1 MTSVVGRVIGILPL
15 NALVWAVA
23 LAGPALGQG
32 AGQTIGAQ
40 DTSTAHRATTGAG
53 QSAAQFGAIMGLVID
68 SLRGGPLTGA
78 QISVEGVASQALTDS
93 LGRFR
98 IDSVPAGQYRIGIFH
113 PLLDSLGL
121 SIASPPLTVPAG
133 KTIALAFA
141 TPSAPTI
148 VRLTCGSAPA
158 DTAAGSGPSEVIGRV
173 LDAETESPVAG
184 ALVSLSWT
192 DMQASQATGVHR
204 LQRVRDTTTGPSGE
218 FRFCH
223 LPGNL
228 AGSARTVHVGADS
241 SGVSRQYAMNGRL
254 VGFLVL
260 HLPSND
266 TAARPGAPVIASA
279 SNSSPPSPSP
289 SGHGVLTGRVVR
301 SDSGAP
307 FVGAQVMVL
316 GTGDTAVTGDSGQFT
331 LRGLPSG
338 SRTLEV
344 RAFGWAPVL
353 MPVEVSQRAP
363 RQVTVPLA
371 TKAAVLKPVVVT
383 ATVNAAL
390 HTIGFDAREKSGVGH
405 FLGPED
411 IAKRNTFEIADLL
424 AGMPGLV
431 RRYSANG
438 NDYLAGTRT
447 MGPCCG
453 CVNYIL
459 DGMPY
464 RELMLGDINSYL
476 QPNQIAAVEVYQT
489 SEQPPTFAYSP
500 PALAPAT
507 APPAGTMGAAGNGGT
522 DCVKIIIWT
531 KSRLGL

>member
-1 MTSVVGRVIGILPL
+1 V
-15 NALVWAVA
+15 
-23 LAGPALGQG
+23 
-32 AGQTIGAQ
+32 
-40 DTSTAHRATTGAG
+40 
-53 QSAAQFGAIMGLVID
+53 
-68 SLRGGPLTGA
+68 
-78 QISVEGVASQALTDS
+78 LTDS
-93 LGRFR
+93 LGHFR

-113 PLLDSLGL
+113 PVLDSLGM

-158 DTAAGSGPSEVIGRV
+158 DTAAGSGPSVLIGRV
-173 LDAETESPVAG
+173 LDAETEAPVAG
-184 ALVSLSWT
+184 VLVSLSWT

-204 LQRVRDTTTGPSGE
+204 LRRVRDTTTGPTGE

-223 LPGNL
+223 LPGTL

-241 SGVSRQYAMNGRL
+241 GGVSRQYAMNGRL

-266 TAARPGAPVIASA
+266 TSARPGAPVTASV
-279 SNSSPPSPSP
+279 SDPSPSLAP

-301 SDSGAP
+301 SDGGGP

-344 RAFGWAPVL
+344 RAVGWDPVL

-363 RQVTVPLA
+363 RQITVPLA
-371 TKAAVLKPVVVT
+371 TKAAVLKSVIVT
-383 ATVNAAL
+383 GNVNAAL
-390 HTIGFDAREKSGVGH
+390 HTIGFDTREKSGVGH
-405 FLGPED
+405 FLGPQD
-411 IAKRNTFEIADLL
+411 IEKRNAFEIADLL

-438 NDYLAGTRT
+438 NDYLAGSRS

-464 RELMLGDINSYL
+464 RELMLGDINAYL

-489 SEQPPTFAYSP
+489 SEQPPKFAYTP

-507 APPAGTMGAAGNGGT
+507 APPVGTMGAAGNGGS